1 MLDTPGHVDFS
12 TEMSVPLQVLDY
24 AILVISVAREYRP
37 YGDLVEFALRYRIPT
52 FIFINK
58 MDLDG
63 TDRHKI
69 MEDIRS
75 ILHEGCVDFSEN
87 QDSRLFMEDL
97 AVCDENI
104 LNHYLEHGIVETED
118 IAKLIYSRKTFPC
131 YFGSALKQDGVK
143 PFIKGLKKYSLSK
156 EYPDSFAAKAYK
168 VSRDDQVIGLLFKK

>member
-1 MLDTPGHVDFS
+1 M
-12 TEMSVPLQVLDY
+12 
-24 AILVISVAREYRP
+24 
-37 YGDLVEFALRYRIPT
+37 
-52 FIFINK
+52 
-58 MDLDG
+58 DG

-118 IAKLIYSRKTFPC
+118 IAKHMQQKDISMLFWFCPKA
-131 YFGSALKQDGVK
+131 GWVK
-143 PFIKGLKKYSLSK
+143 PFIK
-156 EYPDSFAAKAYK
+156 A
-168 VSRDDQVIGLLFKK
+168 